1 MAQRRAL
8 GSRSYSLRRAWL
20 LSFSF
25 VMTKLTIFN
34 LVQANPPATSIGT
47 LNTMLSTLNTAISTL
62 TTMIGT
68 SVMDLE
74 RRMVVHAARYTLL
87 ATAVRQDRVP
97 RRGHSRLR
105 QPRWPVRSGRLR
117 LGPVLTSAPGLGS
130 PLPQLHRDWAHP
142 CHICTGTL
150 LIRATSAPGLGSPV
164 PHLRRDCAHP
174 DSWQ

>member
-130 PLPQLHRDWAHP
+130 PLP
-142 CHICTGTL
+142 
-150 LIRATSAPGLGSPV
+150 TSAPGLGSPL
-164 PHLRRDCAHP
+164 PHLHRDSAHSCHICARTGLTCATSAP
-174 DSWQ
+174 GLRPPR